1 MDSGSYDAALSLM
14 RALEAQE
21 VHAHNLANVN
31 TPGFKRRLAVSQPF
45 DQHLAEASAQ
55 LSEQIAQDVVVDFR
69 HGALQSTGNPLD
81 LALEGDGFFVI
92 EGPNGP
98 LYTRHGVFT
107 LDAQRRIV
115 DSVGRPLQGDAGPLT
130 VPPDGSAIAV
140 ASDGTVSVDGNA
152 IGRVRV
158 VDVPAPRAMQPVGG
172 SAFAVTG
179 GVTPQRVET
188 PVVRQGAVEQSNAN
202 AIDEMVSMIATL
214 RNFEAA
220 QRALRQMS
228 EITEQLTQAAQTS

>member
-1 MDSGSYDAALSLM
+1 MDSGSYDAALSML
-14 RALEAQE
+14 RDLQAQE

-31 TPGFKRRLAVSQPF
+31 TPGFKRRLAISQSF
-45 DQHLAEASAQ
+45 DQHLAEASGE
-55 LSEQIAQDVVVDFR
+55 LSQQIAQDVVIDFR
-69 HGALQSTGNPLD
+69 QGPLLSTGNPLD
-81 LALEGDGFFVI
+81 LAIEGNGFFVI
-92 EGPNGP
+92 EGPGGP

-115 DSVGRPLQGDAGPLT
+115 DGVGRPLLGDGGPLT
-130 VPPDGSAIAV
+130 VPPDGTEV
-140 ASDGTVSVDGNA
+140 GVGPDGTVSADGNV
-152 IGRVRV
+152 IGRIRL
-158 VDVPAPRAMQPVGG
+158 VDVPPPRAMQPVGG

-179 GVTPQRVET
+179 DVTPRRAEEAA
-188 PVVRQGAVEQSNAN
+188 VRQGAIEQSNAN